1 MSHGHDDFENEPV
14 PGLPKRLPPGENI
27 LWQGAPTWKALA
39 RRALH
44 VRTLSIYATIM
55 VVWRGTAT
63 VYDGGTFGEGLVA
76 AGILAAVTGTAIAIL
91 TGIAYLYAKGTV
103 YTITNR
109 RLVLRFGIALPITI
123 QIPFTK
129 IGSAGLRMH
138 GDGTGDIPVEVIDKT
153 RISYLIMWPNVRP
166 WRVGKPQPMLRN
178 LNDATEA
185 AEILS
190 GALAAAVATEEPA
203 TATETTVET
212 ALPRE
217 TAIPARK
224 TGKRSDQSGL
234 LAGAA
239 G

>member
-27 LWQGAPTWKALA
+27 LWQGAPAWKSLA
-39 RRALH
+39 RHALH

-55 VVWRGTAT
+55 VAWRGSAT
-63 VYDGGTFGEGLVA
+63 VYDGGTIGEGLIA
-76 AGILAAVTGTAIAIL
+76 AGILAAVIGTAIAIL
-91 TGIAYLYAKGTV
+91 AGIAYLYAKGTV

-129 IGSAGLRMH
+129 IGAAGLRLH
-138 GDGTGDIPVEVIDKT
+138 RDGTGDIPVEVIDKT

-166 WRVGKPQPMLRN
+166 WRVGKPQPMLRC
-178 LNDATEA
+178 LSDADAA

-190 GALAAAVATEEPA
+190 NALTASIASEAPETTAATSRPPA
-203 TATETTVET
+203 TS
-212 ALPRE
+212 
-217 TAIPARK
+217 IPARK
-224 TGKRSDQSGL
+224 SGKRADQPGL